1 MGVAYSGRSKAIAAA
16 KRCSCIFTFGSEP
29 MGRAGLGNG
38 WMRLADVKRP
48 LCLGGDEPPNW
59 DVTVLDLALIGQDS

>member
-1 MGVAYSGRSKAIAAA
+1 MGH
-16 KRCSCIFTFGSEP
+16 
-29 MGRAGLGNG
+29 AGLSNG

-59 DVTVLDLALIGQDS
+59 DVTVLNLALIGRVS